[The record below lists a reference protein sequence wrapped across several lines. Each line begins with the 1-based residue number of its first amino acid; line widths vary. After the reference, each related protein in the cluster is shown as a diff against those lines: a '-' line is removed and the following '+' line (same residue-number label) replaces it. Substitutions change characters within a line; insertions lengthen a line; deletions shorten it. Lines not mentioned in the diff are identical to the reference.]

1 MVGSVYRVTVVY
13 KPTPECPEGEV
24 ETFNFESKQSSLV
37 FADRKRNHYSVE
49 KVITK

>member
-1 MVGSVYRVTVVY
+1 MSYKVIVIY
-13 KPTPECPEGEV
+13 KPTLECPEGEV

-37 FADRKRNHYSVE
+37 FADRKKNHYSVE